1 MAWAPDAPS
10 GAGRISESVDPMR
23 EDVRVRL
30 TDRAVGREALRRLS
44 FLFQDGVVLAAT
56 LRGLQ
61 AIDLLGPSLERE
73 TTVAQLRPGLT
84 KTAFGH
90 VRVGLRTLAQAD
102 WIATAPELT
111 PEHTTIAWTPNGRA
125 VAGHHA
131 RYVELGGFLATFAG
145 NDAAEWTGP
154 WSSERAARFAA
165 LVDGAVA
172 RWELG
177 DLEPDLRDIVTAQL
191 DGALA
196 VPTLLWLDALGGLG
210 GDGPTLPSGDS
221 GREAGRLLGA
231 LGWVDDAG
239 DWTGAGRH
247 GLDFVPHLGLVGS
260 YLPMFARLPEL
271 FRGERTATYARG
283 AGDTRAWHIQQETN
297 LRASSVAHGRYF
309 ADADPIVASIFDRE
323 PLADQPRFVVL
334 TGCDDGRW
342 LVHVNEFVR
351 SRTLRGRHLDS
362 HPLRMVGIDR
372 SDVAVVRASDALAAA
387 GIEDALVLQGDTG
400 DPTAVR
406 DTLHAH
412 GLPIENALHV
422 HAFVDHERRYSGG
435 HALDGGAGMS
445 SGAYVADDGAAL
457 AGADVEADLSAHFAR
472 WAPHVARHG
481 MLVLEAHC
489 VSPSITARHLGALHS
504 LAFDAY
510 NGYTGQYPVERP
522 AFIAAARRAGLRQA
536 ATGERR
542 YPTTRPFVAVSLN
555 HLLGDRF
562 GPMIA
567 RGDVDAPRR
576 DTWSP
581 QPGTDL
587 RDGRGLHE
595 LVFDHGDLRHPRLW
609 ASAST
614 SVLVTQ
620 TMDTLEERVERLG
633 PGDVLRVLDY
643 GTGTALAA
651 IELLKACRERGFEA
665 RLARRGVGFEL
676 HLVDI
681 PSSWFA
687 QGHAL
692 VQESSWTQCHSL
704 IGADGRFRPLSEVTG
719 GVRMDVVMSSM
730 VFHLIPPKAL
740 VRVAES
746 LAGITA
752 PGGRLLWNA
761 PDLGVPGPYAVPFHQ
776 PNRMV
781 RAHWKALLRG
791 EAEPTSPLQRDA
803 IAAARL
809 RAKDGV
815 PLIDD
820 ERANKRIL
828 SKPHTGEEV
837 GDALRGHFAGEV
849 TTQTHE
855 IVVRE
860 TLDTLLVPSNQEE
873 YLPEIEDFALR
884 SAVIEEIMRS
894 EVIPVLQ
901 AGPAGTYGGYNVH
914 WTFGDFRPIADR

>member
-1 MAWAPDAPS
+1 M
-10 GAGRISESVDPMR
+10 
-23 EDVRVRL
+23 RL

-44 FLFQDGVVLAAT
+44 FLFQDGMVLSAT
-56 LRGLQ
+56 LRGLD
-61 AIDLLGPSLERE
+61 AIGLLEASLGQED
-73 TTVAQLRPGLT
+73 TVARLRPGLT
-84 KTAFGH
+84 RAAFGQL
-90 VRVGLRTLAQAD
+90 RVGLRTLAQAG
-102 WIATAPELT
+102 WIQDGPALAA
-111 PEHTTIAWTPNGRA
+111 EHTTLRWTHAGRA
-125 VAGHHA
+125 VTGYHA
-131 RYVELGGFLATFAG
+131 HFTALGEFLATFTDSEPGSWAQ
-145 NDAAEWTGP
+145 P
-154 WSSERAARFAA
+154 WDGERAGRFAA
-165 LVDGAVA
+165 LVEIAGA
-172 RWELG
+172 RWELD
-177 DLEPDLRDIVTAQL
+177 DLDPDLRDRVAAQL

-196 VPTLLWLDALGGLG
+196 SPVLLWLDATDGLQE
-210 GDGPTLPSGDS
+210 DGPALPTGAV
-221 GREAGRLLGA
+221 GEHTGRLLA
-231 LGWVDDAG
+231 TLGWTEADGA
-239 DWTGAGRH
+239 WTDGGRH
-247 GLDFVPHLGLVGS
+247 GLDFVAHLGLVGS
-260 YLPMFARLPEL
+260 YLPLFSRLPDL
-271 FRGERTATYARG
+271 YRGELTATYAP
-283 AGDTRAWHIQQETN
+283 GDDDAHEWHVHQEMN

-309 ADADPIVASIFDRE
+309 ADADPIVSSIFDRE
-323 PLADQPRFVVL
+323 PVADQPRFVVL

-342 LVHVNEFVR
+342 LVHIDELVR
-351 SRTLRGRHLDS
+351 GRTLRGRHLDT

-372 SDVAVVRASDALAAA
+372 SELAVARAREALAAA
-387 GIEDALVLQGDTG
+387 GIEDGLVLRGDTG

-406 DTLHAH
+406 DALHAH
-412 GLPIENALHV
+412 GLPIEDALHV

-435 HALDGGAGMS
+435 HAPDGGAGMS
-445 SGAYVADDGAAL
+445 SGAYIADDGAAL
-457 AGADVEADLSAHFAR
+457 TGADVEADLSAHLAR

-481 MLVLEAHC
+481 LLVLEAHC
-489 VSPSITARHLGALHS
+489 VSPPVTARHLGALHS

-510 NGYTGQYPVERP
+510 NGLCGQYPVERP

-555 HLLGDRF
+555 HMLGDRS

-567 RGDVDAPRR
+567 RGDPDAPRR
-576 DTWSP
+576 DTWRP
-581 QPGTDL
+581 KPGTDL

-614 SVLVTQ
+614 SQLVTQ
-620 TMDTLEERVERLG
+620 TMDTLEERVETLPRG
-633 PGDVLRVLDY
+633 AVLRVLDY

-651 IELLKACRERGFEA
+651 IEMLKACRERGFEQ

-704 IGADGRFRPLSEVTG
+704 IGPDGRFRPLKDVTG
-719 GVRMDVVMSSM
+719 GVQMDVVISSM

-740 VRVAES
+740 ERVAES

-752 PGGRLLWNA
+752 VGGRLLWNA
-761 PDLGVPGPYAVPFHQ
+761 PDLGIPGPYAVPFHH
-776 PNRMV
+776 PNRLV
-781 RAHWKALLRG
+781 RAHWKQLLLS
-791 EAEPTSPLQRDA
+791 EIEPASPLQRDA

-809 RAKDGV
+809 RAQGGE

-820 ERANKRIL
+820 ARANKRIL
-828 SKPHTGEEV
+828 PKPHTGEEV
-837 GDALRGHFAGEV
+837 GNALRGHFTGEV

-873 YLPEIEDFALR
+873 YLPEIEDFKLR
-884 SAVIEEIMRS
+884 SALIEELMLE
-894 EVIPVLQ
+894 EVLPGLR

-914 WTFGDFRPIADR
+914 WTFGDFRPNEG

>member
-1 MAWAPDAPS
+1 MA
-10 GAGRISESVDPMR
+10 
-23 EDVRVRL
+23 L
-30 TDRAVGREALRRLS
+30 TDLARGREALRRLS
-44 FLFQDGVVLAAT
+44 FLFQDGMVLSAT
-56 LRGLQ
+56 LRGLD
-61 AIDLLGPSLERE
+61 AIGLLRASLERE
-73 TTVAQLRPGLT
+73 DTVAQLRPGLT
-84 KTAFGH
+84 KPAFGQL
-90 VRVGLRTLAQAD
+90 RVGLRTLAQAG
-102 WIATAPELT
+102 WTAEGPEQA
-111 PEHTTIAWTPNGRA
+111 PEHTTIRWTDTGRA
-125 VAGHHA
+125 VARHHGHFIA
-131 RYVELGGFLATFAG
+131 LGDYLATFTNNEPGAWTAPWEG
-145 NDAAEWTGP
+145 ERATRLAELVDAA
-154 WSSERAARFAA
+154 A
-165 LVDGAVA
+165 A
-172 RWELG
+172 RWELD
-177 DLEPDLRDIVTAQL
+177 DLEPALRDQVAAQL

-196 VPTLLWLDALGGLG
+196 SPVLLWLDATGGLTANG
-210 GDGPTLPSGDS
+210 AGPDLPPGDS
-221 GREAGRLLGA
+221 GEHAGRLLATLAWTDEDGA
-231 LGWVDDAG
+231 
-239 DWTGAGRH
+239 WTEAGRH
-247 GLDFVPHLGLVGS
+247 GLDFVAHLGLVGS
-260 YLPMFARLPEL
+260 YLPMFARLPDL
-271 FRGERTATYARG
+271 YRGELTATHAPGQDSVRE
-283 AGDTRAWHIQQETN
+283 WHIQDEMN

-323 PLADQPRFVVL
+323 PLADQPRFIVL

-342 LVHVNEFVR
+342 LVHMHDLIR
-351 SRTLRGRHLDS
+351 DRTLRGRHLDER
-362 HPLRMVGIDR
+362 PLQMVGIDR
-372 SDVAVVRASDALAAA
+372 SEAAVDRAREALDAA
-387 GIEDALVLQGDTG
+387 GIDGLVLRGDTG

-406 DTLHAH
+406 DALHAH
-412 GLPIENALHV
+412 GLPIEDGLHV

-435 HALDGGAGMS
+435 HAPDGGAGMS
-445 SGAYVADDGAAL
+445 SGAYIADDGAAL
-457 AGADVEADLSAHFAR
+457 VGADVEADLSAHLAR

-481 MLVLEAHC
+481 VLVLEAHC
-489 VSPSITARHLGALHS
+489 VSPPVTARHHGALHS

-510 NGYTGQYPVERP
+510 SGLSGQYPVERP

-555 HLLGDRF
+555 HMLGDRS

-567 RGDVDAPRR
+567 RGDPDAPRR

-581 QPGTDL
+581 KPGTDL

-614 SVLVTQ
+614 SQLVTQ
-620 TMDTLEERVERLG
+620 TMDTLEERVETLPRG
-633 PGDVLRVLDY
+633 AVLRVLDY

-651 IELLKACRERGFEA
+651 IETLKACRERGFEQ

-704 IGADGRFRPLSEVTG
+704 IGADGFRPLKEVTG
-719 GVRMDVVMSSM
+719 GVKMDVVMSSM

-740 VRVAES
+740 ERVAES

-761 PDLGVPGPYAVPFHQ
+761 PDLGIPGPYAVPFHH
-776 PNRMV
+776 PNRLV
-781 RAHWKALLRG
+781 RAHWKKLLLG
-791 EAEPTSPLQRDA
+791 EIEPGSPLQRDA

-809 RAKDGV
+809 RVQDGQ

-820 ERANKRIL
+820 ARANKRIL
-828 SKPHTGEEV
+828 PTPHTGEEV
-837 GDALRGHFAGEV
+837 GNALRGHFTGEV

-873 YLPEIEDFALR
+873 YLPEIEDFKLR
-884 SAVIEEIMRS
+884 SALVEELMLE
-894 EVIPVLQ
+894 EVLPGLR

-914 WTFGDFRPIADR
+914 WTFGDFRPNDG

>member
-1 MAWAPDAPS
+1 MA
-10 GAGRISESVDPMR
+10 
-23 EDVRVRL
+23 L

-44 FLFQDGVVLAAT
+44 FLFQDGMVLSAT
-56 LRGLQ
+56 LRGLD
-61 AIDLLGPSLERE
+61 ATGLLKASLERE
-73 TTVAQLRPGLT
+73 DTVAQLSPGLT
-84 KTAFGH
+84 KHAFGQL
-90 VRVGLRTLAQAD
+90 RVGLRTLAQAG
-102 WIATAPELT
+102 WTAAGPELA
-111 PEHTTIAWTPNGRA
+111 PEHTTIRWTDAGRA
-125 VAGHHA
+125 VARHHA
-131 RYVELGGFLATFAG
+131 HFVALGDYLATFSDNEAG
-145 NDAAEWTGP
+145 AWTRP
-154 WSSERAARFAA
+154 WEGERAARLSELADAA
-165 LVDGAVA
+165 AT
-172 RWELG
+172 RWEL
-177 DLEPDLRDIVTAQL
+177 DELEPELREQVAAQL

-196 VPTLLWLDALGGLG
+196 SPVLLWLDATGGLT
-210 GDGPTLPSGDS
+210 GDGPQLPDGDS
-221 GREAGRLLGA
+221 GEHAARLLA
-231 LGWVDDAG
+231 TLGWTDEDGAWS
-239 DWTGAGRH
+239 DAGRH
-247 GLDFVPHLGLVGS
+247 GLDFVTHLGLVGS
-260 YLPMFARLPEL
+260 YLPMFARLPDL
-271 FRGERTATYARG
+271 YRGELTATYTTDPSG
-283 AGDTRAWHIQQETN
+283 DAGSREWHIQDEMN

-342 LVHVNEFVR
+342 LVHMHELVR
-351 SRTLRGRHLDS
+351 DRTLRGRHLGER
-362 HPLRMVGIDR
+362 PLKMVGVDR
-372 SDVAVVRASDALAAA
+372 SEAAVARAQEALAAA
-387 GIEDALVLQGDTG
+387 GIDGLVLRGDTG

-406 DTLHAH
+406 DALHAH
-412 GLPIENALHV
+412 GLPIEDGLHV

-435 HALDGGAGMS
+435 HAPDGGAGMS
-445 SGAYVADDGAAL
+445 SGAYIADDGAAL
-457 AGADVEADLSAHFAR
+457 VGADVEADLSAHLAR

-481 MLVLEAHC
+481 VLVLEAHC
-489 VSPSITARHLGALHS
+489 VSPPVTARHHGALHS

-510 NGYTGQYPVERP
+510 SGYSGQYPVERP

-555 HLLGDRF
+555 HMLGDRS

-567 RGDVDAPRR
+567 RGDPDAPRR

-581 QPGTDL
+581 KPGTDL

-614 SVLVTQ
+614 SQLVTQ
-620 TMDTLEERVERLG
+620 TMDTLEERVETLPRG
-633 PGDVLRVLDY
+633 AVLRVLDY

-651 IELLKACRERGFEA
+651 IETLKACRERGFEQ

-692 VQESSWTQCHSL
+692 VQESSWTRCHSL

-761 PDLGVPGPYAVPFHQ
+761 PDLGVPGPYAVPFHH
-776 PNRMV
+776 PNRLV
-781 RAHWKALLRG
+781 RAHWKRLLRG
-791 EAEPTSPLQRDA
+791 EAEPTSPLQRDS

-809 RAKDGV
+809 RAQRGEL
-815 PLIDD
+815 LIDD
-820 ERANKRIL
+820 ARANKRIL
-828 SKPHTGEEV
+828 PQPHTGEEV
-837 GDALRGHFAGEV
+837 GDALRGHFSGEV

-884 SAVIEEIMRS
+884 SALIEELMLE
-894 EVIPVLQ
+894 EVIPVLHN
-901 AGPAGTYGGYNVH
+901 GPAGTYGGYNVH
-914 WTFGDFRPIADR
+914 WTFGDFRPIEG

>member
-1 MAWAPDAPS
+1 MA
-10 GAGRISESVDPMR
+10 
-23 EDVRVRL
+23 L
-30 TDRAVGREALRRLS
+30 TDLALGRGALRRLS
-44 FLFQDGVVLAAT
+44 FLFQDGMVLAAT
-56 LRGLQ
+56 LRGLD
-61 AIDLLGPSLERE
+61 ATGLLKASLERE
-73 TTVAQLRPGLT
+73 DTVAQLSPGLT
-84 KTAFGH
+84 KPAFGQL
-90 VRVGLRTLAQAD
+90 RVGLRTLAQAG
-102 WIATAPELT
+102 WLHVGPGLA
-111 PEHTTIAWTPNGRA
+111 PEHTTIHWTDTGRA
-125 VAGHHA
+125 VARHHPHFIA
-131 RYVELGGFLATFAG
+131 LGDYLATFTDNAPG
-145 NDAAEWTGP
+145 GWTEPWEGERATRLAELVDAA
-154 WSSERAARFAA
+154 A
-165 LVDGAVA
+165 A
-172 RWELG
+172 RWELD
-177 DLEPDLRDIVTAQL
+177 DLQAALRDQTAAQL

-196 VPTLLWLDALGGLG
+196 SPVLLWLDAAGGLAGADGAATGPVLPPGEG
-210 GDGPTLPSGDS
+210 G
-221 GREAGRLLGA
+221 EQAGRLLA
-231 LGWVDDAG
+231 ILGWIDDDEG
-239 DWTGAGRH
+239 WTDAGRH
-247 GLDFVPHLGLVGS
+247 GLDFVSHLGLVGS
-260 YLPMFARLPEL
+260 YLPLFSRLPDL
-271 FRGERTATYARG
+271 YRGELTATYAPG
-283 AGDTRAWHIQQETN
+283 ADDVREWHIQQEMN

-342 LVHVNEFVR
+342 LVHIDELVR
-351 SRTLRGRHLDS
+351 SSTRRGRHLDK

-372 SDVAVVRASDALAAA
+372 SEVAVARAGEALAAA
-387 GIEDALVLQGDTG
+387 GIADALVLRGDTG

-406 DTLHAH
+406 DALHSH

-422 HAFVDHERRYSGG
+422 HAFVDHERRWGGG
-435 HALDGGAGMS
+435 HAPEGGAGMS
-445 SGAYVADDGAAL
+445 SGAYIDDAGSAL

-489 VSPSITARHLGALHS
+489 VSPPITARQLGALHS

-510 NGYTGQYPVERP
+510 NGYAGQYPVERP

-555 HLLGDRF
+555 HMLGDRF

-567 RGDVDAPRR
+567 RGDPDAPRR

-581 QPGTDL
+581 KPSTDL

-614 SVLVTQ
+614 SQLVTQ
-620 TMDTLEERVERLG
+620 TLDTLEARVETLPRG
-633 PGDVLRVLDY
+633 AVLRVLDY

-651 IELLKACRERGFEA
+651 IETLKACRERGFEQ

-704 IGADGRFRPLSEVTG
+704 IGADGRFRPLNEVTG
-719 GVRMDVVMSSM
+719 GVQMDVVMSSM

-740 VRVAES
+740 ERVAES

-761 PDLGVPGPYAVPFHQ
+761 PDLGVPGPYAVAFHH
-776 PNRMV
+776 PNRLV
-781 RAHWKALLRG
+781 RAHWKKLLLG
-791 EAEPTSPLQRDA
+791 EVQPASPVQRDA

-809 RAKDGV
+809 RAQGGE

-820 ERANKRIL
+820 ARANKRIL
-828 SKPHTGEEV
+828 PTPHTGEEV
-837 GDALRGHFAGEV
+837 GNALRGHFTGDV

-860 TLDTLLVPSNQEE
+860 TLDTLLVPSNQGE

-884 SAVIEEIMRS
+884 SALIEELMLD
-894 EVIPVLQ
+894 EVLPGLR

-914 WTFGDFRPIADR
+914 WTFGDFRPNEG

>member
-1 MAWAPDAPS
+1 VA
-10 GAGRISESVDPMR
+10 
-23 EDVRVRL
+23 L

-44 FLFQDGVVLAAT
+44 FLFQDGMVLSAT
-56 LRGLQ
+56 LRGLD
-61 AIDLLGPSLERE
+61 AIGLLEASLERE
-73 TTVAQLRPGLT
+73 ATVAQLRPGMT
-84 KTAFGH
+84 KPAFGQL
-90 VRVGLRTLAQAD
+90 RVGLRTLAQAGWLAD
-102 WIATAPELT
+102 SPALA
-111 PEHTTIAWTPNGRA
+111 PEHTTIRWTDAGRA
-125 VAGHHA
+125 VAAHHA
-131 RYVELGGFLATFAG
+131 RFIELGEFLATFAG
-145 NDAAEWTGP
+145 NEPRGWTEPWEGERATRFAQLVDAA
-154 WSSERAARFAA
+154 A
-165 LVDGAVA
+165 A
-172 RWELG
+172 RWELD
-177 DLEPDLRDIVTAQL
+177 DLAAELRDQVAAQL

-196 VPTLLWLDALGGLG
+196 SPLLLWLDATGGLT
-210 GDGPTLPSGDS
+210 GDATGPDLPPGDS
-221 GREAGRLLGA
+221 GEPAGRLLA
-231 LGWVDDAG
+231 TLGWIDGAG
-239 DWTGAGRH
+239 AWTEAGRH
-247 GLDFVPHLGLVGS
+247 GLDFVAHLGLVGS
-260 YLPMFARLPEL
+260 YLPMFSRLPDL
-271 FRGERTATYARG
+271 YRGELTATYAPEAADG
-283 AGDTRAWHIQQETN
+283 GDWRVQQEMN

-309 ADADPIVASIFDRE
+309 AEADPIVVSIFDRE

-342 LVHVNEFVR
+342 LVHIDEIVR
-351 SRTLRGRHLDS
+351 ARTRRGRHLGER
-362 HPLRMVGIDR
+362 PLRMVGIDR
-372 SDVAVVRASDALAAA
+372 SAIAVARAQGALAEA
-387 GIEDALVLQGDTG
+387 GIEDGLVLRVDTG

-406 DTLHAH
+406 DALHAH
-412 GLPIENALHV
+412 GLPIEDGLHV

-435 HALDGGAGMS
+435 HAPDGGAGMS
-445 SGAYVADDGAAL
+445 SGAYVADDGAPL
-457 AGADVEADLSAHFAR
+457 AGADVEADLNAYLAR

-481 MLVLEAHC
+481 LLVLEAHC
-489 VSPSITARHLGALHS
+489 VSPPVTARHLGALHS

-510 NGYTGQYPVERP
+510 NGYCGQYPVERP

-555 HLLGDRF
+555 HMLGDRS
-562 GPMIA
+562 GTLIA
-567 RGDVDAPRR
+567 RGDPDAPRR
-576 DTWSP
+576 DTWTP
-581 QPGTDL
+581 KPGTDL

-614 SVLVTQ
+614 SQLVTQ
-620 TMDTLEERVERLG
+620 TMDTLEERVERLARG
-633 PGDVLRVLDY
+633 EVLRVLDY

-651 IELLKACRERGFEA
+651 IEMLKACRERGFEQ

-704 IGADGRFRPLSEVTG
+704 IGADGRFRPLRDVTG
-719 GVRMDVVMSSM
+719 GVQMDVVISSM

-740 VRVAES
+740 ERVAES

-761 PDLGVPGPYAVPFHQ
+761 PDLGIPGPYAVPFHH
-776 PNRMV
+776 PNRLV
-781 RAHWKALLRG
+781 RAHWKKLLLG
-791 EAEPTSPLQRDA
+791 EVQPASPLQRDA

-809 RAKDGV
+809 RAQGGE

-820 ERANKRIL
+820 HRANKRIL
-828 SKPHTGEEV
+828 PQPHTGEEV
-837 GDALRGHFAGEV
+837 GNALRGHFTGEV
-849 TTQTHE
+849 STQTHE

-873 YLPEIEDFALR
+873 YLPEIEDFDLR
-884 SAVIEEIMRS
+884 SALIEELMLE
-894 EVIPVLQ
+894 EVLPGLR

-914 WTFGDFRPIADR
+914 WTFGDFAPIAG

>member
-1 MAWAPDAPS
+1 MA
-10 GAGRISESVDPMR
+10 
-23 EDVRVRL
+23 L

-44 FLFQDGVVLAAT
+44 FLSQDGMVLAAT
-56 LRGLQ
+56 LRGLDE
-61 AIDLLGPSLERE
+61 IGLLRASLDRE
-73 TTVAQLRPGLT
+73 ATVGQLRPRVT
-84 KTAFGH
+84 KPAFGQL
-90 VRVGLRTLAQAD
+90 RVGLRTLAQAGWLAD
-102 WIATAPELT
+102 GPELA
-111 PEHTTIAWTPNGRA
+111 PEHTTIRWTDAGRA
-125 VAGHHA
+125 VARHHPHFTRLGH
-131 RYVELGGFLATFAG
+131 YLATFTDNEPDAWTQPWAG
-145 NDAAEWTGP
+145 
-154 WSSERAARFAA
+154 ERAARLAELVAA
-165 LVDGAVA
+165 AAA
-172 RWELG
+172 RWELD
-177 DLEPDLRDIVTAQL
+177 DLEPALRDQTAAQL

-196 VPTLLWLDALGGLG
+196 SPVLLWLDATGGLPA
-210 GDGPTLPSGDS
+210 DGAGPQLPESDS
-221 GREAGRLLGA
+221 GAQAGRLLAA
-231 LGWVDDAG
+231 LGWIDEDG
-239 DWTGAGRH
+239 GWTEAGRH
-247 GLDFVPHLGLVGS
+247 GLDFVAHLGLVGS
-260 YLPMFARLPEL
+260 YLPMFARLPDL
-271 FRGERTATYARG
+271 YRGELTATHVPG
-283 AGDTRAWHIQQETN
+283 KDTDREWHIQDEMN

-342 LVHVNEFVR
+342 LVHMHDLIR
-351 SRTLRGRHLDS
+351 DRTRRGRHLDER
-362 HPLRMVGIDR
+362 PLRMVGIDR
-372 SDVAVVRASDALAAA
+372 SAAAVARAREALAAA
-387 GIEDALVLQGDTG
+387 GIDGLVLRGDTG

-406 DTLHAH
+406 DALHAH
-412 GLPIENALHV
+412 GLPIEDGLHV

-435 HALDGGAGMS
+435 HAPDGGAGMS
-445 SGAYVADDGAAL
+445 SGAYVADDGSAL
-457 AGADVEADLSAHFAR
+457 VGADVEADLSAHLAR

-481 MLVLEAHC
+481 VLVLEAHC
-489 VSPSITARHLGALHS
+489 VSPPVTARHLGALHS
-504 LAFDAY
+504 IAFDAY
-510 NGYTGQYPVERP
+510 SGYSGQYPVERP

-555 HLLGDRF
+555 HMLGDRS

-567 RGDVDAPRR
+567 RGAGGADPRR
-576 DTWSP
+576 DTWTP
-581 QPGTDL
+581 KPGTDL

-614 SVLVTQ
+614 SQLVTQ
-620 TMDTLEERVERLG
+620 AMDTLEERVETLPRG
-633 PGDVLRVLDY
+633 AVLRVLDY

-651 IELLKACRERGFEA
+651 IETLKACRERGFEQ

-704 IGADGRFRPLSEVTG
+704 IGADGRFRPLSEVTA
-719 GVRMDVVMSSM
+719 GVQMDVVMSSM

-740 VRVAES
+740 ERVAES

-761 PDLGVPGPYAVPFHQ
+761 PDLGIPGPYAVPFHH
-776 PNRMV
+776 PNRLV
-781 RAHWKALLRG
+781 RAHWKQLLLG
-791 EAEPTSPLQRDA
+791 DIEPASPLQRDA

-809 RAKDGV
+809 RAQGGE

-820 ERANKRIL
+820 TRANKRIL
-828 SKPHTGEEV
+828 PTPHTGEEV
-837 GDALRGHFAGEV
+837 GNALRGHFTGEV

-884 SAVIEEIMRS
+884 SALIEELML
-894 EVIPVLQ
+894 EAVLPGLR
-901 AGPAGTYGGYNVH
+901 AGPAGTYAGYNVH
-914 WTFGDFRPIADR
+914 WTFGDFRPNGG

>member
-1 MAWAPDAPS
+1 MA
-10 GAGRISESVDPMR
+10 
-23 EDVRVRL
+23 RL
-30 TDRAVGREALRRLS
+30 TDRPATRESLRRSS
-44 FLFQDGVVLAAT
+44 FLFQDGMVLAAT
-56 LRGLQ
+56 LRGLD
-61 AIDLLGPSLERE
+61 AVGLLEASLRRE
-73 TTVAQLRPGLT
+73 ATVAQLHPGLT
-84 KTAFGH
+84 KPAFGQL
-90 VRVGLRTLAQAD
+90 RVGLRTLAQAG
-102 WIATAPELT
+102 WTSEAPELA
-111 PEHTTIAWTPNGRA
+111 PEHTTIRWTDAGRA
-125 VAGHHA
+125 VARHHA
-131 RYVELGGFLATFAG
+131 HFLALGDYLATFTATAPG
-145 NDAAEWTGP
+145 GWTEP
-154 WSSERAARFAA
+154 WQGERATRLAEQVAA
-165 LVDGAVA
+165 AAV
-172 RWELG
+172 RWELD
-177 DLEPDLRDIVTAQL
+177 DLAGELRDQTAAQL

-196 VPTLLWLDALGGLG
+196 SPVLLWLDATGGLAA
-210 GDGPTLPSGDS
+210 DGAGPRLPAGESG
-221 GREAGRLLGA
+221 EQAGRLLSI
-231 LGWVDDAG
+231 LGWSDAEG
-239 DWTGAGRH
+239 GWTEAGRH
-247 GLDFVPHLGLVGS
+247 GLDFVAHLGLVGAF
-260 YLPMFARLPEL
+260 LPLFGRLPDL
-271 FRGERTATYARG
+271 YRGELTATYAPG
-283 AGDTRAWHIQQETN
+283 ADDVRPWHIQQETN

-342 LVHVNEFVR
+342 LVHIDELVR
-351 SRTLRGRHLDS
+351 RRTRRGRHLDA

-372 SDVAVVRASDALAAA
+372 SEVAIARASEALAAA
-387 GIEDALVLQGDTG
+387 GIDDALVLRGDTG

-406 DTLHAH
+406 DALHAH

-435 HALDGGAGMS
+435 HAPDGGAGMS
-445 SGAYVADDGAAL
+445 SGAYVTDAGGAL

-489 VSPSITARHLGALHS
+489 VSPAITARHLGALHS

-555 HLLGDRF
+555 HLLGDRS
-562 GPMIA
+562 GHLIA
-567 RGDVDAPRR
+567 RGDLDAPRR

-581 QPGTDL
+581 RPGTDL

-620 TMDTLEERVERLG
+620 TMDTLEERVETLQR
-633 PGDVLRVLDY
+633 GDVLRVADY

-651 IELLKACRERGFEA
+651 IELLKACRERGFEQ
-665 RLARRGVGFEL
+665 RLARRGVGFEI
-676 HLVDI
+676 HLIDI

-704 IGADGRFRPLSEVTG
+704 IGADGRFRALTDVTG

-761 PDLGVPGPYAVPFHQ
+761 PDLGVPGPYAVPFHH

-781 RAHWKALLRG
+781 RAHWKQLLLG
-791 EAEPTSPLQRDA
+791 ELRPASPVQRDA
-803 IAAARL
+803 IAAARR
-809 RAKDGV
+809 RAERDGA

-820 ERANKRIL
+820 VRANKRIL
-828 SKPHTGEEV
+828 PQPHTGEEV
-837 GDALRGHFAGEV
+837 GDALRGHFVGDV

-873 YLPEIEDFALR
+873 YLCEIEDFDLR
-884 SAVIEEIMRS
+884 SALIEELML
-894 EVIPVLQ
+894 EAVIPVLHD
-901 AGPAGTYGGYNVH
+901 GPAGTYGGYNVH
-914 WTFGDFRPIADR
+914 WTFGDFRPIGG

>member
-1 MAWAPDAPS
+1 
-10 GAGRISESVDPMR
+10 MR
-23 EDVRVRL
+23 EDVHVQL
-30 TDRAVGREALRRLS
+30 TDRPVGREALRRLS

-56 LRGLQ
+56 LRGID
-61 AIDLLGPSLERE
+61 AIGLREPSLER
-73 TTVAQLRPGLT
+73 TATVAQLSPGMT

-90 VRVGLRTLAQAD
+90 LRVGLRTLAQAG
-102 WIATAPELT
+102 WLHEEPAMT
-111 PEHTTIAWTPNGRA
+111 PERTSVAWTDAGRA
-125 VAGHHA
+125 THRHHA
-131 RYVELGGFLATFAG
+131 RFIELGEFLATFASNEPTAWALPWDG
-145 NDAAEWTGP
+145 DRASRFATLVDAA
-154 WSSERAARFAA
+154 AARWQ
-165 LVDGAVA
+165 LD
-172 RWELG
+172 
-177 DLEPDLRDIVTAQL
+177 DLEPDLREVVVAQL

-196 VPTLLWLDALGGLG
+196 VPVLLWLDATGGLS
-210 GDGPTLPSGDS
+210 GDGPALPADDS
-221 GREAGRLLGA
+221 GEQAGRLLTA
-231 LGWVDDAG
+231 LGWVDAG
-239 DWTGAGRH
+239 GTWSGAGRH
-247 GLDFVPHLGLVGS
+247 GLSFVAHLGLVGS

-271 FRGERTATYARG
+271 YRGERTATYARG
-283 AGDTRAWHIQQETN
+283 AGHSREWHIQQETN

-342 LVHVNEFVR
+342 LVHIDGFVR
-351 SRTLRGRHLDS
+351 SRTLRGRHLDA

-372 SDVAVVRASDALAAA
+372 SDVAVARASDALTAA
-387 GIEDALVLQGDTG
+387 GIEDALVLRGDTG

-435 HALDGGAGMS
+435 HALDGGGGMS

-489 VSPSITARHLGALHS
+489 VSPPITARHLGALHS

-567 RGDVDAPRR
+567 RGDLDAPRR

-581 QPGTDL
+581 KPGTDL

-620 TMDTLEERVERLG
+620 TMDTLEERVETLG
-633 PGDVLRVLDY
+633 RGDVLRVLDY

-665 RLARRGVGFEL
+665 RLERRGVGFEL

-704 IGADGRFRPLSEVTG
+704 IGTDGRFRPLSDVTG
-719 GVRMDVVMSSM
+719 GVQMDVVMSSM

-740 VRVAES
+740 ERVAAS

-781 RAHWKALLRG
+781 RAHWKALLLG

-809 RAKDGV
+809 RAKEGV

-820 ERANKRIL
+820 ERANRRIL
-828 SKPHTGEEV
+828 PRPHTGGEV
-837 GDALRGHFAGEV
+837 GDALRGHFVGEV

-873 YLPEIEDFALR
+873 YLPEIEDFDLR
-884 SAVIEEIMRS
+884 SAVIEEIMRG
-894 EVIPVLQ
+894 EVLPVLRS
-901 AGPAGTYGGYNVH
+901 GPAGTYGGYNVH
-914 WTFGDFRPIADR
+914 WTFGDFRPLSTG

>member
-1 MAWAPDAPS
+1 M
-10 GAGRISESVDPMR
+10 
-23 EDVRVRL
+23 
-30 TDRAVGREALRRLS
+30 
-44 FLFQDGVVLAAT
+44 LAAT
-56 LRGLQ
+56 LRGLD
-61 AIDLLGPSLERE
+61 AVGLLEASLQRE
-73 TTVAQLRPGLT
+73 ATVAQLHPGLT
-84 KTAFGH
+84 RPAFGQL
-90 VRVGLRTLAQAD
+90 RVGLRTLAQAG
-102 WIATAPELT
+102 WTSAGPELA
-111 PEHTTIAWTPNGRA
+111 PEHTTIRWTDAGRA
-125 VAGHHA
+125 VARHHA
-131 RYVELGGFLATFAG
+131 HFIALGDYLATFTATAPDG
-145 NDAAEWTGP
+145 WTEPWQGERTTRLAEHVSAA
-154 WSSERAARFAA
+154 A
-165 LVDGAVA
+165 A
-172 RWELG
+172 RWELD
-177 DLEPDLRDIVTAQL
+177 DLPGALREQTAAQL
-191 DGALA
+191 DGAVA
-196 VPTLLWLDALGGLG
+196 SPVLLWLDATGGLAA
-210 GDGPTLPSGDS
+210 DRAGPRLPAGDS
-221 GREAGRLLGA
+221 GEQAGRLLRI
-231 LGWVDDAG
+231 LGWIDEDAS
-239 DWTGAGRH
+239 WTAAGRH
-247 GLDFVPHLGLVGS
+247 GLDFVAHLGLVGA
-260 YLPMFARLPEL
+260 YLPLFARLPDL
-271 FRGERTATYARG
+271 YRGELTATDAPG
-283 AGDTRAWHIQQETN
+283 ADDVRAWHIQPDTN

-342 LVHVNEFVR
+342 LVHIDELVR
-351 SRTLRGRHLDS
+351 RRTRRGRQLDA

-372 SDVAVVRASDALAAA
+372 SEVAIARASEALAAA
-387 GIEDALVLQGDTG
+387 GIDDALVLRDDTG

-406 DTLHAH
+406 DALHAH

-435 HALDGGAGMS
+435 HAPDGGAGMS
-445 SGAYVADDGAAL
+445 SGAYVTDAGSAL

-489 VSPSITARHLGALHS
+489 VSPAITARHLGALHS

-555 HLLGDRF
+555 YLLGDRS
-562 GPMIA
+562 GHLIA
-567 RGDVDAPRR
+567 RGDLDAPRR

-581 QPGTDL
+581 RPGTDL

-620 TMDTLEERVERLG
+620 TMDTLEERVETLER
-633 PGDVLRVLDY
+633 GDVLRVADY

-651 IELLKACRERGFEA
+651 IELLKACRERGFEQ
-665 RLARRGVGFEL
+665 RLARRGVGFEI
-676 HLVDI
+676 HLIDI

-704 IGADGRFRPLSEVTG
+704 IGADGRFRALTDVTG

-740 VRVAES
+740 VRVAAS

-761 PDLGVPGPYAVPFHQ
+761 PDLGVPGPYAVPFHH

-781 RAHWKALLRG
+781 RAHWKQLLLG
-791 EAEPTSPLQRDA
+791 ELQPTSPVQREA

-809 RAKDGV
+809 RADRDGV
-815 PLIDD
+815 ALIDD
-820 ERANKRIL
+820 VRANKRIL
-828 SKPHTGEEV
+828 PQPHTGEEV
-837 GDALRGHFAGEV
+837 GDALRGHFVGEV

-873 YLPEIEDFALR
+873 YLCEIEDFGLR
-884 SAVIEEIMRS
+884 SALIEELML
-894 EVIPVLQ
+894 EAVIPVLHD
-901 AGPAGTYGGYNVH
+901 GPAGTYGGYNVH
-914 WTFGDFRPIADR
+914 WTFGDFRPIDG

>member
-1 MAWAPDAPS
+1 MA
-10 GAGRISESVDPMR
+10 
-23 EDVRVRL
+23 L
-30 TDRAVGREALRRLS
+30 TDRAVGRETLRRLS
-44 FLFQDGVVLAAT
+44 FLSQDGMVLSAT
-56 LRGLQ
+56 LRGLD
-61 AIDLLGPSLERE
+61 AVGLLEPSLARE
-73 TTVAQLRPGLT
+73 ATVAQLRPGLT
-84 KTAFGH
+84 KIAFGQL
-90 VRVGLRTLAQAD
+90 RVGLRTLAQAGWLQD
-102 WIATAPELT
+102 APALAAER
-111 PEHTTIAWTPNGRA
+111 TTMRWTDAGRA
-125 VAGHHA
+125 VAPHHA
-131 RYVELGGFLATFAG
+131 HFIAIGDLLATFTDNEPASWTQPWEG
-145 NDAAEWTGP
+145 ERAERFAELVDAA
-154 WSSERAARFAA
+154 A
-165 LVDGAVA
+165 A
-172 RWELG
+172 RWEL
-177 DLEPDLRDIVTAQL
+177 DELEPELRERVTAHL

-196 VPTLLWLDALGGLG
+196 SPVLLWLDAAGGLD
-210 GDGPTLPSGDS
+210 GDGATGPELPGGDS
-221 GREAGRLLGA
+221 GEHAGRLLA
-231 LGWVDDAG
+231 TLGWIDAAG
-239 DWTGAGRH
+239 AWTDAGRH
-247 GLDFVPHLGLVGS
+247 GLEFVAHLGLVGS
-260 YLPMFARLPEL
+260 YLPMFARLPDL
-271 FRGERTATYARG
+271 YRGDLTATYAPGR
-283 AGDTRAWHIQQETN
+283 DDPESEWHIQHEMH

-323 PLADQPRFVVL
+323 PVAEQPRFIVL

-342 LVHVNEFVR
+342 LVHMDELVR
-351 SRTLRGRHLDS
+351 NTTLRGRHLDE

-372 SDVAVVRASDALAAA
+372 SDAAVARAQEALHSARIEDGLVLRCDTSDAS
-387 GIEDALVLQGDTG
+387 
-400 DPTAVR
+400 AVR
-406 DTLHAH
+406 DALTAH
-412 GLPIENALHV
+412 GLAIEDGLHV

-435 HALDGGAGMS
+435 HAPDGGADRS
-445 SGAYVADDGAAL
+445 SGAYIADGGSAL
-457 AGADVEADLSAHFAR
+457 AGADVEADLSAHLAR

-481 MLVLEAHC
+481 VLVLEAHC
-489 VSPSITARHLGALHS
+489 VSPAVTARHLGALHS

-510 NGYTGQYPVERP
+510 NGYSGQYPVERP
-522 AFIAAARRAGLRQA
+522 AFVAAARRAGLRQA

-555 HLLGDRF
+555 HMLGDRS
-562 GPMIA
+562 GSMIA
-567 RGDVDAPRR
+567 RGDPDAPRR

-581 QPGTDL
+581 APGTDL

-614 SVLVTQ
+614 SQLVTQ
-620 TMDTLEERVERLG
+620 TMDTLEERVERLPRG
-633 PGDVLRVLDY
+633 EVLRVLDY

-651 IELLKACRERGFEA
+651 IEMLKACRERGFEQ

-704 IGADGRFRPLSEVTG
+704 IGADGRFRPLSDVTG
-719 GVRMDVVMSSM
+719 GVRMDVVISSM

-740 VRVAES
+740 ERVAES

-761 PDLGVPGPYAVPFHQ
+761 PDLGIPGPYAVAFHH
-776 PNRMV
+776 PNRLV
-781 RAHWKALLRG
+781 RAHWKKLLLG
-791 EAEPTSPLQRDA
+791 DVEPASPVQRDA

-809 RAKDGV
+809 RAQRGA

-820 ERANKRIL
+820 ARANKRIL
-828 SKPHTGEEV
+828 PKPHTGEEV
-837 GDALRGHFAGEV
+837 GDALRGHFTGEV

-873 YLPEIEDFALR
+873 YLPEIEDFDLR
-884 SAVIEEIMRS
+884 SALIEELMLE
-894 EVIPVLQ
+894 EVLPDLR

-914 WTFGDFRPIADR
+914 WTFGDFRPNET

>member
-1 MAWAPDAPS
+1 M
-10 GAGRISESVDPMR
+10 
-23 EDVRVRL
+23 
-30 TDRAVGREALRRLS
+30 RRLS
-44 FLFQDGVVLAAT
+44 FLFQDGMVLSAT
-56 LRGLQ
+56 LRGLD
-61 AIDLLGPSLERE
+61 AVGLLEASLQRE
-73 TTVAQLRPGLT
+73 VTVAELQPGLT
-84 KTAFGH
+84 RPAFGQL
-90 VRVGLRTLAQAD
+90 RVGLRTLAQAG
-102 WIATAPELT
+102 WTAEGPALAA
-111 PEHTTIAWTPNGRA
+111 EHTTIRWTDAGRA
-125 VAGHHA
+125 VARHHA
-131 RYVELGGFLATFAG
+131 QFIALGDYLATFTDNAPG
-145 NDAAEWTGP
+145 GWTEP
-154 WSSERAARFAA
+154 WEGERAVRFAE
-165 LVDGAVA
+165 LVEGAAA
-172 RWELG
+172 RWELD
-177 DLEPDLRDIVTAQL
+177 DLDPPALRDHTRAQL

-196 VPTLLWLDALGGLG
+196 SPVLLWLDATGGLSADSPHPG
-210 GDGPTLPSGDS
+210 LPPRDS
-221 GREAGRLLGA
+221 GEVAGRLLHV
-231 LGWVDDAG
+231 LGWTDDAG
-239 DWTGAGRH
+239 AWSDAGRH
-247 GLDFVPHLGLVGS
+247 GLDFVAHLGLVGS
-260 YLPMFARLPEL
+260 YLPLFSRLPDL
-271 FRGERTATYARG
+271 YRGELTATYG
-283 AGDTRAWHIQQETN
+283 GDADSDEWHVGQAMN
-297 LRASSVAHGRYF
+297 LRASSIAHGRYF

-342 LVHVNEFVR
+342 LVHIDALVR
-351 SRTLRGRHLDS
+351 SRTLRGRHLAS
-362 HPLRMVGIDR
+362 QPLRMVGIDR
-372 SDVAVVRASDALAAA
+372 SAVAVARAGEALAAA
-387 GIEDALVLQGDTG
+387 GIEDALVLRGDTG

-406 DTLHAH
+406 DALHAH
-412 GLPIENALHV
+412 GLPIEDALHV

-435 HALDGGAGMS
+435 HAPDGGAGMA
-445 SGAYVADDGAAL
+445 SGAYIADDGAAL

-481 MLVLEAHC
+481 MLMLEAHC
-489 VSPSITARHLGALHS
+489 VSPPITARHLGALHS

-510 NGYTGQYPVERP
+510 NGYSGQYPVERP

-555 HLLGDRF
+555 HMLGDRS

-567 RGDVDAPRR
+567 RGDIDAPRR
-576 DTWSP
+576 DTWRP
-581 QPGTDL
+581 KPGTDL

-614 SVLVTQ
+614 SQLVTQ
-620 TMDTLEERVERLG
+620 TMDTLEERVETLPRG
-633 PGDVLRVLDY
+633 AVLRVLDY

-651 IELLKACRERGFEA
+651 IETLKACRERGFEQ

-704 IGADGRFRPLSEVTG
+704 IADGRFRPLKEVTG
-719 GVRMDVVMSSM
+719 GVKMDVVMSSM

-740 VRVAES
+740 ERVAES

-761 PDLGVPGPYAVPFHQ
+761 PDLGIPGPYAVPFHH
-776 PNRMV
+776 PNRLV
-781 RAHWKALLRG
+781 RAHWKKLLLG
-791 EAEPTSPLQRDA
+791 EIEPGSPLQRDA

-809 RAKDGV
+809 RAQGGE

-820 ERANKRIL
+820 VRANKRIL
-828 SKPHTGEEV
+828 PTPHTGEEV
-837 GDALRGHFAGEV
+837 GNALRGHFTGEV

-873 YLPEIEDFALR
+873 YLPEIEDFKLR
-884 SAVIEEIMRS
+884 SALIEELMLE
-894 EVIPVLQ
+894 EVLPALR

-914 WTFGDFRPIADR
+914 WTFGDFTPNEGQG

>member
-1 MAWAPDAPS
+1 M
-10 GAGRISESVDPMR
+10 SEPLVDSIG
-23 EDVRVRL
+23 EDVAVAL

-44 FLFQDGVVLAAT
+44 FLFQDGMVLSAT
-56 LRGLQ
+56 LRGLD
-61 AIDLLGPSLERE
+61 ATGLLKASLERE
-73 TTVAQLRPGLT
+73 DTVAQLQPGLT
-84 KTAFGH
+84 KPAFGQL
-90 VRVGLRTLAQAD
+90 RVGLRTLAQAG
-102 WIATAPELT
+102 WLAEGPEQAA
-111 PEHTTIAWTPNGRA
+111 EHTTMRWTDAGRA
-125 VAGHHA
+125 VARHHGHFIA
-131 RYVELGGFLATFAG
+131 LGEYLATFTDNEAG
-145 NDAAEWTGP
+145 AWTQP
-154 WSSERAARFAA
+154 WDGERATRLAE
-165 LVDGAVA
+165 LVDAAVA
-172 RWELG
+172 RWELD
-177 DLEPDLRDIVTAQL
+177 DLEPPLREQVAAQL

-196 VPTLLWLDALGGLG
+196 SPVLLWLDAGGGLSADR
-210 GDGPTLPSGDS
+210 DGPDLPAGDS
-221 GREAGRLLGA
+221 GEQAGRLLTT
-231 LGWVDDAG
+231 LGWIDDAG
-239 DWTGAGRH
+239 AWTEAGRH
-247 GLDFVPHLGLVGS
+247 GLDFVAHLGLVGS

-271 FRGERTATYARG
+271 YRGARTATYAP
-283 AGDTRAWHIQQETN
+283 GDESAREWHIQDEMN

-342 LVHVNEFVR
+342 LVHMHELIR
-351 SRTLRGRHLDS
+351 DTTLRGRHLDER
-362 HPLRMVGIDR
+362 PLRMVGIDR
-372 SDVAVVRASDALAAA
+372 SEAAVARAQEALAAA
-387 GIEDALVLQGDTG
+387 GIDGLVVRCDTG
-400 DPTAVR
+400 DPIAVR
-406 DTLHAH
+406 DALHAH
-412 GLPIENALHV
+412 GLPIEDGLHV

-435 HALDGGAGMS
+435 HAPDGGAGMS
-445 SGAYVADDGAAL
+445 SGAYIADDGAAIV
-457 AGADVEADLSAHFAR
+457 GADVEADLSAHLAR

-481 MLVLEAHC
+481 VLVLEAHC
-489 VSPSITARHLGALHS
+489 VSPPVTARHLGALHS

-510 NGYTGQYPVERP
+510 SGYSGQYPVERP

-555 HLLGDRF
+555 HMLGDRS

-567 RGDVDAPRR
+567 RGDIDAPRR
-576 DTWSP
+576 DTWTP
-581 QPGTDL
+581 KPGTDL

-620 TMDTLEERVERLG
+620 TMDILEERVEALAAG
-633 PGDVLRVLDY
+633 EVLRVADY

-651 IELLKACRERGFEA
+651 IELLKACRERGFEQ
-665 RLARRGVGFEL
+665 RLKRRGVGFEI
-676 HLVDI
+676 HLIDI

-704 IGADGRFRPLSEVTG
+704 IGADGRFRPLTDVTG

-752 PGGRLLWNA
+752 AGGRLLWNA
-761 PDLGVPGPYAVPFHQ
+761 PDLGPPGPYAVPFHH

-781 RAHWKALLRG
+781 RAHWKKLLLG
-791 EAEPTSPLQRDA
+791 ELEPASPLQRDA

-809 RAKDGV
+809 RADRDGV
-815 PLIDD
+815 ELIDD
-820 ERANKRIL
+820 FRANKRIL
-828 SKPHTGEEV
+828 PQPHTGEEV
-837 GDALRGHFAGEV
+837 GNALRGHFVGEV

-884 SAVIEEIMRS
+884 SALIEELMLE
-894 EVIPVLQ
+894 EVIPVLHN
-901 AGPAGTYGGYNVH
+901 GPAGTYGGYNVH
-914 WTFGDFRPIADR
+914 WTFGDFRPLDG